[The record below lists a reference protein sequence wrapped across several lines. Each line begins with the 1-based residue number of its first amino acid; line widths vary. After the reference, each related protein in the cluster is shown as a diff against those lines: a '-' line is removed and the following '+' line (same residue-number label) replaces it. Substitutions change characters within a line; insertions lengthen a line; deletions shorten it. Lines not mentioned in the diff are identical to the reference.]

1 MKTKKIRQHTDIAID
16 ASLKAGEKIMEIYQ
30 GGQFE
35 TEYKKDSSPL
45 TLADKAANRMI
56 NDILKSTGIPILS
69 EENTE
74 ISYKI
79 RKDWKAFWLV
89 DPLDGT
95 KEFIKKNGE
104 FTVNIALIEN
114 NKPVAGIVYVPVS
127 RILYAGIAN
136 SGSYKIEIQNDQ
148 KISMDI
154 LIEKGKKLP
163 LTNQSTEFTV
173 VASRSHMNKETEDY
187 INLLK
192 DQYKDIKILSAG
204 SSVKICMIAEGKAD
218 IYPRFGPT
226 MEWDTAAAHAVAVYA
241 GCSFTQADGFS
252 EIIYN
257 KKNLLN
263 PWFVAKNNRPI

>member
-1 MKTKKIRQHTDIAID
+1 MNTENIIQLTDIAID
-16 ASLKAGEKIMEIYQ
+16 AALKAGEKIMEIYQ

-56 NDILKSTGIPILS
+56 NDILKSTGVPILS

-74 ISYKI
+74 ILYRI
-79 RKDWKAFWLV
+79 RKDWKAIWMV

-104 FTVNIALIEN
+104 FTVNIALLEN

-136 SGSYKIEIQNDQ
+136 SGSYKIELQTYQ
-148 KISMDI
+148 KISMGI
-154 LIEKGKKLP
+154 LIEKGQKLP
-163 LTNQSTEFTV
+163 LTNQSTGLTV
-173 VASRSHMNKETEDY
+173 VASRSHINKETEEY

-192 DQYKDIKILSAG
+192 REHGDLNVLSAG
-204 SSVKICMIAEGKAD
+204 SSLKICMVAEGKAD

-226 MEWDTAAAHAVAVYA
+226 MEWDTAAAHAIASA
-241 GCSFTQADGFS
+241 SGCSFVQKDGLQ
-252 EIIYN
+252 EVMYN
-257 KKNLLN
+257 KESLLN
-263 PWFVAKNNRPI
+263 PWFIVKKK